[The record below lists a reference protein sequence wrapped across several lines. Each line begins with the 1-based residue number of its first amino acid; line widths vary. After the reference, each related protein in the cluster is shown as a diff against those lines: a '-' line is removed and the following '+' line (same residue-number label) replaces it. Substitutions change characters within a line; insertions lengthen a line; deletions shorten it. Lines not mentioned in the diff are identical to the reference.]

1 MYTDVSLYISISKVY
16 LKFGLNVEFSQCPQ
30 HIPIARRNIKGLRY
44 DDAVIVLI
52 VLHCAFVVSL
62 AIVD

>member
-30 HIPIARRNIKGLRY
+30 HIPFGRRNIKGLRY
-44 DDAVIVLI
+44 DYDAVIVLI
-52 VLHCAFVVSL
+52 FLLCAFVV
-62 AIVD
+62 